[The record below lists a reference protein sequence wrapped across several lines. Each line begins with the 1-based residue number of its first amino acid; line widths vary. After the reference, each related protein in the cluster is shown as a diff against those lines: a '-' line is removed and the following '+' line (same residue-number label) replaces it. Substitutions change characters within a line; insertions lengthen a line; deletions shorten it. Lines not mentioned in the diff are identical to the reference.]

1 MYVCP
6 WHFLLTATR
15 TNHSRVISFGP
26 CRKRGIVTK
35 TRRGKDT
42 IAFIRDI
49 QKFLPIKSEPG
60 VITGRIKWRFGSG
73 NTFFPEINQT
83 KNYHFKCQIDSRT
96 STKRGTIRVRASQ
109 QDQRWQR
116 PVTLRGQVSN
126 SNEEKKTSIISATI
140 SYLLCNSNLCGVI
153 KSDKKLCIQR
163 IKDMLGESRPIR
175 TYVETNWIKE
185 KLFFLNQY
193 L

>member
-1 MYVCP
+1 M
-6 WHFLLTATR
+6 
-15 TNHSRVISFGP
+15 
-26 CRKRGIVTK
+26 
-35 TRRGKDT
+35 
-42 IAFIRDI
+42 
-49 QKFLPIKSEPG
+49 
-60 VITGRIKWRFGSG
+60 
-73 NTFFPEINQT
+73 
-83 KNYHFKCQIDSRT
+83 
-96 STKRGTIRVRASQ
+96 
-109 QDQRWQR
+109 
-116 PVTLRGQVSN
+116 SN